1 MVIAP
6 LIVLSLNKTIV
17 EENNLLVVKG
27 IPWVDPI
34 IAFDQFNREPWSFL
48 LHGNGKENF
57 SRWSYI
63 AQSPFAS
70 VEVDSELRT
79 FVNGIRSNDDPF
91 SIIRSICT
99 TNYNKIKRSPVPFY
113 GGAVGFIGYEA
124 NQLIEVVPKPKE
136 PDSNPL
142 LCVGFY
148 DLIIAFDRNNK
159 KTFLVS
165 SGLPETS
172 LVERFDYATKR
183 IDYFYQKINKII
195 PREIKTYKGTWK
207 PEVSRQ
213 SAQNKIREA
222 IDYIY
227 SGDIFQVNITH
238 KFKSPRPPDLD
249 AWELFRKLRATNPSP
264 FGAYLSINK
273 NFKILSCS
281 PERFIKLD
289 SNKNVETRPIKG
301 SQRRD
306 IDQEKDAILANQLL
320 KSGKNFSENLMIVDL
335 MRNDL
340 SKVCEVGSIKVDDL
354 CKLES
359 FEKIHHLVSV
369 ITGKLRKDK
378 DAVHLLRLCFPG
390 GSVTGAPKIRAMEII
405 NELETSSRGPYCG
418 SIFWMGFD
426 DQFDSSITIRSIV
439 VSEDEIIAQAG
450 GAIVAES
457 DPYEE
462 YEEAL
467 FKASPLLNILEER

>member
-1 MVIAP
+1 M
-6 LIVLSLNKTIV
+6 
-17 EENNLLVVKG
+17 
-27 IPWVDPI
+27 
-34 IAFDQFNREPWSFL
+34 
-48 LHGNGKENF
+48 
-57 SRWSYI
+57 
-63 AQSPFAS
+63 
-70 VEVDSELRT
+70 
-79 FVNGIRSNDDPF
+79 
-91 SIIRSICT
+91 
-99 TNYNKIKRSPVPFY
+99 
-113 GGAVGFIGYEA
+113 
-124 NQLIEVVPKPKE
+124 
-136 PDSNPL
+136 

-159 KTFLVS
+159 KTFLVA

-306 IDQEKDAILANQLL
+306 IDREKDAILANQLL

-369 ITGKLRKDK
+369 ITGKL
-378 DAVHLLRLCFPG
+378 
-390 GSVTGAPKIRAMEII
+390 
-405 NELETSSRGPYCG
+405 
-418 SIFWMGFD
+418 
-426 DQFDSSITIRSIV
+426 
-439 VSEDEIIAQAG
+439 
-450 GAIVAES
+450 
-457 DPYEE
+457 
-462 YEEAL
+462 
-467 FKASPLLNILEER
+467 SP